1 MEMRLRLPELMKA
14 QGITAYAVAQRSGGR
29 ISLSTAY
36 RLARLDGRVQTFD
49 AEMLE
54 ALCDVFGV
62 GPGDLLEREPRTK
75 PRKTQ
80 KPR

>member
-1 MEMRLRLPELMKA
+1 MKEREL
-14 QGITAYAVAQRSGGR
+14 TAYAVAQRSGGR

-62 GPGDLLEREPRTK
+62 SPGDLFERDTK
-75 PRKTQ
+75 PRRT
-80 KPR
+80 RSRGAGS